1 MKLSQDFNKLRKLI
15 KERGYLNSENE
26 INEYYEK
33 NKNEV
38 SILYK
43 ARLEYLKK
51 NFKEAIRLITE
62 EYLVTYNLNNN
73 IIYFLALCYLETNE
87 INEMYKYLRN
97 YNFDIKSKKNDEIVA
112 LKIYIEKKLDITN
125 FDEYKSNESYLIKQ
139 TIKYNR
145 EKAVKY
151 NYENNDFLIDES
163 KLKSIV
169 SLLSSL
175 LDKSHKEV
183 SLDIF
188 DKYYFYYPN
197 IGNVNGNPR
206 NAFIVKALRNT
217 NQVIY
222 IEPTTVKTKA
232 YINDFRHL
240 GNNNIASFIETDLE
254 NQVNENGLFESQK
267 LIDWLYIKF
276 PYVKSILTYKIQ
288 LECALG
294 KNSEALDIIYS
305 DYIPMFGNEP
315 KIFFFIINLL
325 CNVER
330 YEDAYKLLNTKK
342 IDNFVDKNSI
352 NKYRCLKL
360 YLENK
365 LEISSELE
373 PNSYIEKQIK
383 NYDFLRTIN
392 YILNQNYYRP
402 YQINLGE
409 KLTEEELFD
418 FIVMLDDEIRNKVK
432 TYRDDI
438 CDAYYFRLKDIGI
451 SQEESTDVFA
461 VLTIKNTNNIIDIF
475 PVTEKNRY
483 RINELGE
490 KRKRVKNKLYL
501 KTKNCKE
508 LQNS

>member
-87 INEMYKYLRN
+87 INEMYKYLKN
-97 YNFDIKSKKNDEIVA
+97 YNFNIKSKKNDEIIA
-112 LKIYIEKKLDITN
+112 LKIYIEKKFDITN
-125 FDEYKSNESYLIKQ
+125 FEEYKSNESYLIKQ
-139 TIKYNR
+139 TIKYSR
-145 EKAVKY
+145 DAAVKY
-151 NYENNDFLIDES
+151 NYENNDFLIDEAS
-163 KLKSIV
+163 LKSIIV
-169 SLLSSL
+169 KLSSML
-175 LDKSHKEV
+175 SKKHKEI

-197 IGNVNGNPR
+197 IGNINGNSR

-217 NQVIY
+217 NQIIY
-222 IEPTTVKTKA
+222 IEPITVNTKA
-232 YINDFRHL
+232 YINDYCHL
-240 GNNNIASFIETDLE
+240 NTNIASFVEEDLKS
-254 NQVNENGLFESQK
+254 QVNENGLFESKK
-267 LIDWLYIKF
+267 LINWLYTKF
-276 PYVKSILTYKIQ
+276 PYDKTILTYKIQ
-288 LECALG
+288 LECAIG
-294 KNSEALDIIYS
+294 NNSEALDIIYN

-330 YEDAYKLLNTKK
+330 YEDAYRLLNSKN
-342 IDNFVDKNSI
+342 IENFVDENSI
-352 NKYRCLKL
+352 NKYRCLQL

-365 LEISSELE
+365 LGIISDLE
-373 PNSYIEKQIK
+373 PSSYIEKQIK
-383 NYDFLRTIN
+383 NYDFLETI
-392 YILNQNYYRP
+392 YFVLKQNNNRS

-409 KLTEEELFD
+409 ELTEEELFD